1 MKTLAIGV
9 VVTGGALLGLRR
21 VMRHGHKLCGHCGGS
36 IACCHF
42 DE

>member
-21 VMRHGHKLCGHCGGS
+21 VM
-36 IACCHF
+36 CH
-42 DE
+42 ERKRYAASAEGAAS